1 MVDGMRTRR
10 QSGVLCINLKFIRFG
25 EGLWAWEHK
34 RVSTDTPTDEDMYG
48 TSGSQHYAA
57 PRGPVGGVYTL
68 QAVGVLPSCAVM
80 QHSWSRG

>member
-10 QSGVLCINLKFIRFG
+10 RSGVLCINLKFIRFG
-25 EGLWAWEHK
+25 EGPLGLGAQ
-34 RVSTDTPTDEDMYG
+34 RVSTDTPSDEEMYG
-48 TSGSQHYAA
+48 TSGSLHYAA

-68 QAVGVLPSCAVM
+68 QAVGVLPSRAVM